1 MNKGKIVAQQN
12 NLYLAVILLFGC
24 WSCKLSVG
32 EFADQPPQSFLS
44 NGSAAPFMLN
54 PYGMQADVNGYYIA
68 VKPIR
73 VVKHRSDIRNNV
85 TRCAS
90 WSEVILWHDPDDYFQ
105 QFIDGITLFGFLF
118 TSVYGYFFNLPV
130 SDCYL

>member
-32 EFADQPPQSFLS
+32 EFTAQPFQSFLS
-44 NGSAAPFMLN
+44 NGSAPPFMLN
-54 PYGMQADVNGYYIA
+54 SYRVQTEVNRYYITA
-68 VKPIR
+68 KPIR

-90 WSEVILWHDPDDYFQ
+90 WSEVILWHDSDDYFQ

-118 TSVYGYFFNLPV
+118 TSGYGYFFNLPV